1 MPDIKVLHI
10 EDDRVD
16 RMAFERLVR
25 EGNLP
30 CEYDAAQSVAEAKD
44 RLCANRYDVVLL
56 DYLLGDGTAFDILKL
71 KISAPVIIV
80 TGSGSEEVAAQAP

>member
-1 MPDIKVLHI
+1 MPDIKVLCI

-30 CEYDAAQSVAEAKD
+30 YEYDAAQSVAEAKD
-44 RLCANRYDVVLL
+44 RLCSNRYDVVFWAL
-56 DYLLGDGTAFDILKL
+56 IMRH
-71 KISAPVIIV
+71 
-80 TGSGSEEVAAQAP
+80 